1 MRQHFLASF
10 SRQAACALFGLL
22 LLASGAAARE
32 FTVSNI
38 SDEKG
43 NARTPVISDTG
54 LVAWQAYSLHEG
66 DTPLNMRAD
75 VLSAAPN
82 TRRADIVIWQNG
94 KTENLTAMD
103 DRLAGR
109 CEQPVV
115 SGNAVAFLAWF
126 KQGTD
131 LGLPFTLS
139 IPDKTDEM
147 KQMEQDYPTLFDPPK
162 PSPVS
167 TVEAEAGATTPPP
180 EPEALAATAT
190 NGINENLQ
198 RQMWRDS
205 GQAADI
211 AYYNTTHG
219 QLERLTPGNRH
230 FCSPV
235 VSAAGVAFQCAR
247 GWPYGYE
254 MVAWPASATNL
265 VQLTTNY
272 YYVLHPDLHG
282 NELVFQGWDG
292 NDYEIF
298 RYRFDTG
305 QLEQI
310 TNNSFDDTAPVV
322 WDGRIAWVGYPTITA
337 EIFYWADGA
346 LRKISERTEDNTA
359 PSIWE
364 GQVVWQAYDDTD
376 MEIYYFNGRRTIKL
390 TSNTWDDLAPQIRD
404 GLITWMS
411 YVDNW
416 DSEIMAFDLSDNIAV
431 QLTNNEFEDSYPQT
445 AGGKIV
451 WQTIGAEGS
460 FIQMAVPAAAP

>member
-1 MRQHFLASF
+1 MAV
-10 SRQAACALFGLL
+10 AAP
-22 LLASGAAARE
+22 ARE
-32 FTVSNI
+32 FTVSSL
-38 SDEKG
+38 SDETG

-54 LVAWQAYSLHEG
+54 LVAWQTYSRHDG
-66 DTPLNMRAD
+66 DTPLHVRDD
-75 VLSAAPN
+75 VLSATPN
-82 TRRADIVIWQNG
+82 TRRSDIVIWQG
-94 KTENLTAMD
+94 GQTRNLTAMD
-103 DRLAGR
+103 TRLAGR

-126 KQGTD
+126 KHGTD

-147 KQMEQDYPTLFDPPK
+147 KQMETEYPTLFDPPK
-162 PSPVS
+162 PAPVS
-167 TVEAEAGATTPPP
+167 ALAAEAGMEAAP
-180 EPEALAATAT
+180 EPQKPDISAT
-190 NGINENLQ
+190 NEISENVQ

-211 AYYNTTHG
+211 AYYNTARG
-219 QLERLTPGNRH
+219 QVERLTPGNRH
-230 FCSPV
+230 FCAPV
-235 VSAAGVAFQCAR
+235 VSDAGVAFQCAR

-254 MVAWPASATNL
+254 MVAWPAAATNL
-265 VQLTTNY
+265 LQLTTNY

-310 TNNSFDDTAPVV
+310 TNNSFDDTSPVV

-337 EIFYWADGA
+337 EIFYWADGS
-346 LRKISERTEDNTA
+346 LRKLSERTEDNTA

-390 TSNTWDDLAPQIRD
+390 TSNTWDDLAPQIRN
-404 GLITWMS
+404 GVITWMS

-431 QLTNNEFEDSYPQT
+431 QLTNNEFEDSYPRT
-445 AGGKIV
+445 AGGNIV
-451 WQTIGAEGS
+451 WQTIGPEGS